1 MGFPGR
7 LRATPFPEFLW
18 PVCENPPTDLRR
30 KTVTGPALC
39 PLRTMQP
46 QREAERE
53 RMTAISCSAHE
64 QAYRKVYTSPKAAA
78 RCDCS
83 HLPCVLASGFSGGD
97 PNVSVGVLYDARL
110 SFHKSSAA
118 ARRRGGSRKQGES
131 MKAYATEAIRNVGI
145 VGHGDTGKTQLVS
158 SLLFSAGMTP
168 RLGKVAEGSTVT
180 DWDEEEIARKISIQT
195 SLAYAE
201 WAPAGR
207 AEKTKINFLD
217 TPGYSTFVNETK
229 ASLIAADAALITV
242 DASHGCQV
250 VTEKVWDYATEY
262 DIPRAFVINW
272 MVRELASFERA
283 FQSIEQVFGRG
294 VVAAQLPLGQEKS
307 FRGVVD
313 VVGMTAHIYKPGGD
327 GKPSIEEIPADLAD
341 AAKEA
346 HEKLVEMVAEGDDK
360 LMEEF
365 FEKGTL
371 PPEDLTLGLRDAVQ
385 AKRIFP
391 VLLTSALRIIGSATL
406 LNALVELFPGPA
418 DKGKVAGYTQPDR
431 KGETLERKISD
442 TEPAAIF
449 VFKTMADPFAGR
461 ISYFKVMSGV
471 LKNDATLMNFNRSTP
486 ERLQHVQVM
495 QGKTATAVAELHAG
509 DLGAV
514 AKLKETLTGDT
525 LGDKAAP
532 IFFPPPRIAEPS
544 ITFAIEPKTRADE
557 DRIGQAIHKILEE
570 DLALRFSRDPQTKEF
585 LLAGAG
591 QQHIELVVAKLHK
604 RYHVDLTLKPPKVPY
619 RETIRGKADAE
630 GKHKKQTGGHGQF
643 GVCRVK
649 FEPLARGTGFEFVD
663 DIFGGAIP
671 KNWIPS
677 VERGIR
683 EAADRGCL
691 AGFPMVDFRAALYDG
706 KYHDVDS
713 SDMAFKIAGSLAF
726 KEGMKQARPA
736 LLEPIMHVE
745 VYAPDQY
752 SGDIMGDL
760 SSRRGRISG
769 SESRGQNVVVKAQV
783 PLAEMLSY
791 ATDLTSMTQGR
802 ASYSM
807 EFKHYDFV
815 PGETAEKVIA
825 AHKAGRAE
833 EPVEEEA

>member
-1 MGFPGR
+1 
-7 LRATPFPEFLW
+7 
-18 PVCENPPTDLRR
+18 
-30 KTVTGPALC
+30 
-39 PLRTMQP
+39 
-46 QREAERE
+46 
-53 RMTAISCSAHE
+53 
-64 QAYRKVYTSPKAAA
+64 
-78 RCDCS
+78 
-83 HLPCVLASGFSGGD
+83 
-97 PNVSVGVLYDARL
+97 
-110 SFHKSSAA
+110 
-118 ARRRGGSRKQGES
+118 
-131 MKAYATEAIRNVGI
+131 MKAYGSQFIRNVGI

-158 SLLFSAGMTP
+158 SLLFTAGMISRFP
-168 RLGKVAEGSTVT
+168 KVAEGNTVT
-180 DWDEEEIARKISIQT
+180 DWDEEEIARKITIKT
-195 SLAYAE
+195 GLAFAE
-201 WAPAGR
+201 WLVPGQS
-207 AEKTKINFLD
+207 EKTKINFLD
-217 TPGYSTFVNETK
+217 TPGYSTFVNETR
-229 ASLIAADAALITV
+229 ASLIAADSALILV
-242 DASHGCQV
+242 DPVAGVQV

-262 DIPRAFVINW
+262 DLPRAFVINW
-272 MVRELASFERA
+272 MDRELASFERA
-283 FQSIEQVFGRG
+283 LASIQQVFGRS
-294 VVAAQLPLGQEKS
+294 VVSLQLPLGEEKA
-307 FRGVVD
+307 FRGVID
-313 VVGMTAHIYKPGGD
+313 LISMKAHVYQSDGD
-327 GKPSIEEIPADLAD
+327 GKAKVEEIPGELAD

-371 PPEDLTLGLRDAVQ
+371 PPEDLTRGLRDAVQ

-391 VLLTSALRIIGSATL
+391 VLLTSALRNIGTGTL
-406 LNALVELFPGPA
+406 LNALVEFFPGPA

-585 LLAGAG
+585 LLAGSG
-591 QQHIELVVAKLHK
+591 QQHIEVVVAKLHK

-649 FEPLARGTGFEFVD
+649 MEPLPRGAGFEFVD
-663 DIFGGAIP
+663 DIFGGSIP
-671 KNWIPS
+671 KNYIPS

-683 EAADRGCL
+683 DAASRGYL
-691 AGFPMVDFRAALYDG
+691 AGFPVVDFRAILYEG

-713 SDMAFKIAGSLAF
+713 SDMAFRIAGSLAF

-736 LLEPIMHVE
+736 LLEPIMNVE

-769 SESRGQNVVVKAQV
+769 SESRGVGVIVKAQV

-807 EFKHYDFV
+807 EFSHYDFV
-815 PGETAEKVIA
+815 PNEIAEKVIA
-825 AHKAGRAE
+825 HAKAAREG

>member
-1 MGFPGR
+1 
-7 LRATPFPEFLW
+7 
-18 PVCENPPTDLRR
+18 
-30 KTVTGPALC
+30 
-39 PLRTMQP
+39 
-46 QREAERE
+46 
-53 RMTAISCSAHE
+53 
-64 QAYRKVYTSPKAAA
+64 
-78 RCDCS
+78 
-83 HLPCVLASGFSGGD
+83 
-97 PNVSVGVLYDARL
+97 
-110 SFHKSSAA
+110 
-118 ARRRGGSRKQGES
+118 
-131 MKAYATEAIRNVGI
+131 MKAYGSQFIRNVGI

-158 SLLFSAGMTP
+158 SLLFTAGMIS
-168 RLGKVAEGSTVT
+168 RLPKVSEGNTVT
-180 DWDEEEIARKISIQT
+180 DWDEEEIARKITIKT
-195 SLAYAE
+195 GLAFAE
-201 WAPAGR
+201 WLVPGQS
-207 AEKTKINFLD
+207 EKTKINFLD
-217 TPGYSTFVNETK
+217 TPGYSTFVNETR
-229 ASLIAADAALITV
+229 ASLIAADSALILV
-242 DASHGCQV
+242 DPVAGVQV

-262 DIPRAFVINW
+262 DLPRAFVINW
-272 MVRELASFERA
+272 MDRELASFERA
-283 FQSIEQVFGRG
+283 LASIQQVFGRS
-294 VVAAQLPLGQEKS
+294 VVSLQLPLGEEKA
-307 FRGVVD
+307 FRGVID
-313 VVGMTAHIYKPGGD
+313 LISMKAHVYQSDGD
-327 GKPSIEEIPADLAD
+327 GKAKVEEIPGELAG
-341 AAKEA
+341 AAKDA

-371 PPEDLTLGLRDAVQ
+371 PPEDLTRGLRDAVQ

-391 VLLTSALRIIGSATL
+391 VLLTSALRNIGSATL

-442 TEPAAIF
+442 TEPTAIF

-471 LKNDATLMNFNRSTP
+471 LKNDATLMNFNRSAP

-525 LGDKAAP
+525 LGDKASP

-585 LLAGAG
+585 LLAGSG
-591 QQHIELVVAKLHK
+591 QQHIEVVVAKLHK

-649 FEPLARGTGFEFVD
+649 MEPLPRGTGFEFVD
-663 DIFGGAIP
+663 DIFGGSIP
-671 KNWIPS
+671 KNYIPS

-683 EAADRGCL
+683 DAASRGYL
-691 AGFPMVDFRAALYDG
+691 AGFPVVDFRAILYEG

-713 SDMAFKIAGSLAF
+713 SDMAFRIAGSLAF

-736 LLEPIMHVE
+736 LLEPIMNVE

-769 SESRGQNVVVKAQV
+769 SESRGVGVIVKAQV

-807 EFKHYDFV
+807 EFSHYDFV
-815 PGETAEKVIA
+815 PNEIAEKVIA
-825 AHKAGRAE
+825 QAKAAREG